1 MSVELE
7 TGVKKVR
14 IFRCPL
20 LIASADCDGLSLLSN
35 QLALVSNGSDSILLS
50 NLSVF
55 VLDSSNRVALS
66 FPSAFVSYSSDRMLL
81 LYNLLIFIS
90 NYSNRVSSLYSS
102 LLCSDKVSYADI
114 MRQQKGLLRAI

>member
-55 VLDSSNRVALS
+55 VVDSSNRVALS
-66 FPSAFVSYSSDRMLL
+66 KFWANSVTEFAEKSKP
-81 LYNLLIFIS
+81 LYNFL
-90 NYSNRVSSLYSS
+90 
-102 LLCSDKVSYADI
+102 
-114 MRQQKGLLRAI
+114 